1 MKLTNIAKTMGA
13 LLLLSMT
20 ACSNTEKWV
29 NQINLD
35 TQEQSGEQFVEL
47 TADVDTRALLVS
59 SVTFPIVDPNDTTKL
74 VGQLSLVGGLGTGTS
89 KLSVLVK
96 SSLLL
101 DGKIQPGKGLL
112 PNGTMIPVA
121 VSDSVAR
128 ASGEREGYAT

>member
-47 TADVDTRALLVS
+47 TADVEV
-59 SVTFPIVDPNDTTKL
+59 
-74 VGQLSLVGGLGTGTS
+74 
-89 KLSVLVK
+89 
-96 SSLLL
+96 
-101 DGKIQPGKGLL
+101 
-112 PNGTMIPVA
+112 
-121 VSDSVAR
+121 
-128 ASGEREGYAT
+128 